1 MDPFHYISI
10 QTFYKIN
17 MNGSIPLH
25 IHTKIGGS
33 NIRVYSSSTPP
44 FQSPWTLTL
53 VCCLFFPVP
62 VDSYPCLLSF
72 LSSPRGLLP
81 LFVVFSF
88 QSPWTLTLV
97 CWLCFTVP
105 VDSYPCL
112 LALLYS
118 PRSGYYGDSYP
129 CLLAFL
135 SSPRPGYY
143 GDSYPSPLEQYKA
156 HGGELELKQKFILSG
171 ARNRV

>member
-62 VDSYPCLLSF
+62 VDSYPCLLA
-72 LSSPRGLLP
+72 LLYSPRGLLP
-81 LFVVFSF
+81 LFVGFALQSPFGLLRGLLPLFVGFSF
-88 QSPWTLTLV
+88 ESPSRLLRGLLPFSLGAVQSSWWRT
-97 CWLCFTVP
+97 
-105 VDSYPCL
+105 
-112 LALLYS
+112 
-118 PRSGYYGDSYP
+118 
-129 CLLAFL
+129 
-135 SSPRPGYY
+135 
-143 GDSYPSPLEQYKA
+143 
-156 HGGELELKQKFILSG
+156 
-171 ARNRV
+171 

>member
-81 LFVVFSF
+81 LFVGFAL

-105 VDSYPCL
+105 VRVTTGTLTLVCWLFFRVPVPVTTGTLTL
-112 LALLYS
+112 LPWSSTKLMVEN
-118 PRSGYYGDSYP
+118 
-129 CLLAFL
+129 L
-135 SSPRPGYY
+135 S
-143 GDSYPSPLEQYKA
+143 
-156 HGGELELKQKFILSG
+156 
-171 ARNRV
+171 